1 MSMRPLLSF
10 ETYASDRL
18 LQERTQLAHDWMGD
32 LVEVLGTD
40 PYRSGAAA
48 LDPAGLDAAL
58 QQLAHF
64 AEDGNEGA
72 FTNAADVVQP
82 MDALGAWCAR
92 HGSDGRALVVAID
105 RLAARLDAACLQ
117 WLREFAAEPSR
128 EQVVKVS
135 GRLNRGP
142 ILMAAICVAAYE
154 RAWSTS
160 PARGDFT
167 ELLAHELS
175 APINAAEVA
184 AVLLENDRVTPGSQ
198 ELRRLAGT
206 IQRSLRR
213 VRALIGDVHDLAA
226 AHADGDHAERL
237 VPIGQLLGEV
247 LAEMGQSAREAGVR
261 IDIEEPVPGVTVPS
275 ARVAVILRNLV
286 SNSIKYAD
294 PAAQTRWVRISF
306 LNAADGRW
314 SVAVSDNGLGIAR
327 EQHDRVFQRFT
338 RLHPERAD
346 GTGLGLA
353 IAHETAMRINA
364 DLDFESEPGVGSTFR
379 FTLPQPPSAGARTDA

>member
-1 MSMRPLLSF
+1 MSMRPRLSF

-18 LQERTQLAHDWMGD
+18 LQERAHLAQDWMTD

-40 PYRSGAAA
+40 PYRSGADA
-48 LDPAGLDAAL
+48 LDPAGLDATL
-58 QQLAHF
+58 QQLAHY
-64 AEDGNEGA
+64 AEDGIESA
-72 FTNAADVVQP
+72 FTNAADVVEP
-82 MDALGAWCAR
+82 MHALGAWCAR
-92 HGSDGRALVVAID
+92 HGSDGRALLVAID

-117 WLREFAAEPSR
+117 WVREFPSEPCR

-142 ILMAAICVAAYE
+142 IMMASLCVSAFE
-154 RAWSTS
+154 RAWATS

-175 APINAAEVA
+175 TPINAAEVA

-226 AHADGDHAERL
+226 AHSDGDHSERI

-247 LAEMGQSAREAGVR
+247 LAELGQLAREAGVR
-261 IDIEEPVPGVTVPS
+261 IDIEEPVPAVTVPG
-275 ARVAVILRNLV
+275 ARVAVVLRNLV
-286 SNSIKYAD
+286 SNAIKYAD

-306 LNAADGRW
+306 MPAADGRW
-314 SVAVSDNGLGIAR
+314 SIAVSDNGLGIPR
-327 EQHDRVFQRFT
+327 DQHDRVFERFI

-353 IAHETAMRINA
+353 IAHETALRMQSGIEF
-364 DLDFESEPGVGSTFR
+364 DSEPGVGSTFR
-379 FTLPQPPSAGARTDA
+379 FTLPQPPEAPRHTGA